1 MTRSMP
7 APRTVLGYRRDGR
20 PIFPVCGASPEDPSN
35 DEATVSVSQK
45 QLNTMMAREKDQ
57 GGRAAVRSLI
67 EKLGF
72 SNTAALEEYLAGV
85 RQAEQDRLTETERRE
100 QAVIEREQAALAREA
115 AAVAREREA
124 ARRAVLVSAGATGP
138 DLDDAVSLL
147 RLPDDADPDALAEA
161 VQELSQRR
169 PELFGSSARDIPP
182 APGGAPASVPPPRP
196 GSAERPP
203 GAAGLEMARRRGLLS
218 DAP

>member
-1 MTRSMP
+1 MP

-20 PIFPVCGASPEDPSN
+20 PIFPVLGASPEDPSN

-100 QAVIEREQAALAREA
+100 QAVIEHEQAPSLGRL
-115 AAVAREREA
+115 RLS
-124 ARRAVLVSAGATGP
+124 LVSGRQRVAP
-138 DLDDAVSLL
+138 CWCQ
-147 RLPDDADPDALAEA
+147 PALTWTTPCHCCAFRTTRTP
-161 VQELSQRR
+161 QPWTRR
-169 PELFGSSARDIPP
+169 FRS
-182 APGGAPASVPPPRP
+182 
-196 GSAERPP
+196 
-203 GAAGLEMARRRGLLS
+203 
-218 DAP
+218 